1 MNNKSVSIKNVT
13 KCFDDI
19 AVLNNITIEIEQGEK
34 VALLGPSG
42 AGKTTLLNIL
52 SKSSNYDNGDIS
64 ILNNSIT
71 EFTSRKDYSNYVGIV
86 RQQFDLVLELKV
98 IHNVLAGRLNK
109 WGFFKSLLSLFMPLD
124 RHIAEEALKSVGL
137 IDKINSK
144 TSDLSGGEQQ
154 RVALARLLV
163 QDPKII
169 LADEPV
175 ASLDPARAEDVLFLL
190 NKISDKDNKTLITT
204 LHSVDYALKFYNR
217 IIGLKDGIIVIDK
230 PVSDIT
236 INEINMMYK
245 LEDKQMEDE
254 YEEQKLIEKT
264 HP

>member
-1 MNNKSVSIKNVT
+1 MNNKSISINNVT
-13 KCFDDI
+13 KCFDDLT
-19 AVLNNITIEIEQGEK
+19 VLNNINIEIKKGEK

-42 AGKTTLLNIL
+42 AGKTTLLNLI
-52 SKSSNYDNGDIS
+52 SKSTLPDSGEIKVFSKSIS
-64 ILNNSIT
+64 
-71 EFTSRKDYSNYVGIV
+71 EFESRKDYSKYVGIV

-137 IDKINSK
+137 MDKITNK

-163 QDPKII
+163 QNPKII

-175 ASLDPARAEDVLFLL
+175 ASLDPARAEDILELL
-190 NKISDKDNKTLITT
+190 NKISDKDDKTLITT
-204 LHSVDYALKFYNR
+204 LHSVDYALKFYDR
-217 IIGLKDGIIVIDK
+217 VIGLKNGTIVIDK
-230 PVSDIT
+230 SVS
-236 INEINMMYK
+236 EISAYEIKMMYK